1 MPQPFVAQFEQI
13 VAHFAFQQDLAHQH
27 IQRHGTEYKIIQGFI
42 GQQRDL
48 VQGAVPS
55 HEEKPHKEKH
65 SYQTARSQGKA
76 YRQAGSQKYQQHH
89 GEQNNHFA
97 TSPAAAAG
105 S

>member
-1 MPQPFVAQFEQI
+1 MPQPFITQFEQV
-13 VAHFAFQQDLAHQH
+13 VAHFAFQQDLAHQDV
-27 IQRHGTEYKIIQGFI
+27 QRHGTEYKIIQGFI

-48 VQGAVPS
+48 VQGTVPT
-55 HEEKPHKEKH
+55 HEEKH

-76 YRQAGSQKYQQHH
+76 YRQTGGQKYQQHH